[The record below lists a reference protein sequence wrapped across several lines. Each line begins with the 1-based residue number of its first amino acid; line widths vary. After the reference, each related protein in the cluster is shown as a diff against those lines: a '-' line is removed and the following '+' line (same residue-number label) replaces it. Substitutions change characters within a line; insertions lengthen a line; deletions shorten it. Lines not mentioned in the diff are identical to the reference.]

1 MPSQSPCTQ
10 VGFTSPV
17 QSDEQLLGT
26 TATDTAHQFFLQ
38 SSLVKRG
45 QSKAKPDLTSPSW
58 AQLPHVQPF
67 TVLPPSLASLGHFLC
82 PVSGQLSLLARQE
95 TQVLICPPCRK
106 LSLPFPQERRHCG
119 LTVHFHQ
126 DPLEFFKHRSF

>member
-1 MPSQSPCTQ
+1 MPSQSPYTQ

-17 QSDEQLLGT
+17 QSDKQLLGA

-38 SSLVKRG
+38 SPLVKRG
-45 QSKAKPDLTSPSW
+45 QSKAKPALTSPLLGTAATCPAFYS
-58 AQLPHVQPF
+58 PSPF
-67 TVLPPSLASLGHFLC
+67 SGLLRALSVPCLGAAFSPC
-82 PVSGQLSLLARQE
+82 QAGNTSANMSY
-95 TQVLICPPCRK
+95 CRK

>member
-17 QSDEQLLGT
+17 QSDKQLLGA

-45 QSKAKPDLTSPSW
+45 QSKAKPDLTSPLLGTAATCPAFYS
-58 AQLPHVQPF
+58 PSPF
-67 TVLPPSLASLGHFLC
+67 
-82 PVSGQLSLLARQE
+82 SGLLRAFSVPCLRAASLLARQE

-106 LSLPFPQERRHCG
+106 LSLPFPQEGRHCG